1 MRLKKW
7 SRSSLKRWPWLQVCR
22 TWPQGPLCLSISSSS
37 TLSATCWIPEHSCT
51 SVLRNKTCE
60 DKSDGFWRIVL
71 TRHSKHGR
79 ISASRFAWKLCLLT
93 MPTASGESTAVF
105 TDFSRDTD
113 AGYSWPCFE
122 PRLISDEIKVD
133 CKYIVDQRMSI
144 ECWANRCELH
154 RQQDISMKKKKA
166 WTWWGEQFIMRTG
179 YPVLGVKRRGS
190 SAMTITGQCL
200 TWSFC
205 ASLFMWIQFI

>member
-1 MRLKKW
+1 MAFEGLFW
-7 SRSSLKRWPWLQVCR
+7 LDIPNTDASLLQGLPENFAFWQCQQPLVSLWL
-22 TWPQGPLCLSISSSS
+22 
-37 TLSATCWIPEHSCT
+37 
-51 SVLRNKTCE
+51 
-60 DKSDGFWRIVL
+60 
-71 TRHSKHGR
+71 
-79 ISASRFAWKLCLLT
+79 
-93 MPTASGESTAVF
+93 F

-113 AGYSWPCFE
+113 AGYSWPCLE

-133 CKYIVDQRMSI
+133 CKYIVDQRMTI

-154 RQQDISMKKKKA
+154 RQQDIGMKKKKV

-179 YPVLGVKRRGS
+179 YPVLGVKRRGSS